1 MTAQDD
7 RVAVGAGV
15 VGRPRGLR
23 AGGFIL
29 RSGRV
34 SEGRRRCSGKGAVAA
49 SRSGALGAGRGG
61 VEAEAGWEGVG
72 DRSRS

>member
-1 MTAQDD
+1 MSAQDD
-7 RVAVGAGV
+7 RVAVEAGV

-29 RSGRV
+29 RPGRI
-34 SEGRRRCSGKGAVAA
+34 SEGRSGKGAVAA

-72 DRSRS
+72 NRSRS